1 MLARFLAKRLL
12 QLIPLLLI
20 VTMVVFS
27 LILLIPG
34 DPTYAILGQEGS
46 EEQREQLRKE
56 LGLDQ
61 PIHVQYARWLWNTV
75 QGDLGRSLLTRE
87 KVADIVLRNAGA
99 TLQLVLFSVV
109 LTVVAGILLGVAA
122 VIKRGTIWETI
133 VRMIGNLGVAIPSF
147 VIAIFLVLIFSVK
160 LRWLPATG
168 FVNVTEDPVGFVKGA
183 LLPAIALGSTGVAII
198 SRQIRSS
205 LLEVL
210 EQEYIYTALSKGMKM
225 SSVIWRHGLRNA
237 LLPAVTTIGVL
248 LSHMIGG
255 TIILE
260 SIFVIPGLGQ
270 VLVNSI
276 LQRDV
281 TLLQGA
287 VLFLVLLVVMINFLV
302 DLAYTLIDPR
312 IKL

>member
-1 MLARFLAKRLL
+1 
-12 QLIPLLLI
+12 
-20 VTMVVFS
+20 
-27 LILLIPG
+27 
-34 DPTYAILGQEGS
+34 
-46 EEQREQLRKE
+46 
-56 LGLDQ
+56 
-61 PIHVQYARWLWNTV
+61 
-75 QGDLGRSLLTRE
+75 
-87 KVADIVLRNAGA
+87 
-99 TLQLVLFSVV
+99 
-109 LTVVAGILLGVAA
+109 
-122 VIKRGTIWETI
+122 
-133 VRMIGNLGVAIPSF
+133 MIGNLGVAIPSF

-168 FVNVTEDPVGFVKGA
+168 FVNVTEDPVGFVKGT

-260 SIFVIPGLGQ
+260 SIFAIPGLGQ

>member
-1 MLARFLAKRLL
+1 
-12 QLIPLLLI
+12 
-20 VTMVVFS
+20 
-27 LILLIPG
+27 
-34 DPTYAILGQEGS
+34 
-46 EEQREQLRKE
+46 
-56 LGLDQ
+56 
-61 PIHVQYARWLWNTV
+61 
-75 QGDLGRSLLTRE
+75 
-87 KVADIVLRNAGA
+87 
-99 TLQLVLFSVV
+99 
-109 LTVVAGILLGVAA
+109 
-122 VIKRGTIWETI
+122 
-133 VRMIGNLGVAIPSF
+133 
-147 VIAIFLVLIFSVK
+147 
-160 LRWLPATG
+160 
-168 FVNVTEDPVGFVKGA
+168 VKGA